1 MAPSNANS
9 ANGCGALLALLGL
22 VLVIAYWQ
30 FFLLVA
36 VVVGAVLLVAS
47 LVRQQTL
54 RRLRLIA
61 AAAHRRFAGNVFRFG
76 DRYGVIEAIQVAVPP
91 APLALEIQSLELE
104 DGGEVLLTTTHRR
117 LPPPADLSQLAGN
130 SAIARFLAAVEIT
143 EVDDL
148 SVEARATQAA
158 IECLR
163 EISWTEGAIEKLTE
177 LLSSTRRTLAK
188 ARGNELL
195 EPSIPQLQQALAAFD
210 AEDSKLRQARDDA
223 RAMARKLVDF
233 LSVPEAIRPIL
244 SFDLDQLV
252 DPGRLAA
259 LEQSF
264 QEVVLLNDAFRELSA
279 RRLA

>member
-1 MAPSNANS
+1 VN
-9 ANGCGALLALLGL
+9 
-22 VLVIAYWQ
+22 
-30 FFLLVA
+30 
-36 VVVGAVLLVAS
+36 
-47 LVRQQTL
+47 
-54 RRLRLIA
+54 
-61 AAAHRRFAGNVFRFG
+61 
-76 DRYGVIEAIQVAVPP
+76 
-91 APLALEIQSLELE
+91 
-104 DGGEVLLTTTHRR
+104 
-117 LPPPADLSQLAGN
+117 
-130 SAIARFLAAVEIT
+130 
-143 EVDDL
+143 DL

-177 LLSSTRRTLAK
+177 LLASTRRTLAK

-210 AEDSKLRQARDDA
+210 AEENKLRQARA
-223 RAMARKLVDF
+223 IARKLVDF

-264 QEVVLLNDAFRELSA
+264 QEVVLLNDTFRELSA
-279 RRLA
+279 RKLA